1 MSPSGLSAELQ
12 TKDECRDA
20 RTVRLIEEFWRDLKY
35 SARMLLKR
43 PGFTSIAVA
52 TLALGI
58 GANTAIFSLVRGVLL
73 RPLPFSEPERLIGIR
88 ESKVGEG
95 HGNPMAWRS
104 FAEFRDRAQTL
115 ESMAVY
121 VNFNPDLE
129 QAEGTVRLQGAR
141 VSHSYFKV
149 LGVQPVLGRDFTP
162 EDDKVGAPGTAVLGY
177 DLWQQLY
184 GGDREVV
191 GKSLRIDGQSFSII
205 GVMPQMSVGGQIGWR
220 SIWTPLRTN
229 EARQLNNTGRWV
241 LALARLKPG
250 VTLDQARAELGTL
263 MEGIKQAYPATHSR
277 EHGVYATGL
286 KDYVIEREAQTALWL
301 FFGAVVLVLL
311 ISCANVANLLLAR
324 AAGREKELA
333 VRTALGAKRFTLVR
347 QLLSESLL
355 LSGCGAVGGWLLA
368 QWLLAVV
375 VKFSPEQVR
384 RMGEI
389 KLDAGVL
396 VFTLVLSVV
405 SGLLFGLAPAL
416 GATKL
421 NLNES
426 LKDGAH
432 SVSGGRRQH
441 RLRGA
446 LVVLEVAL
454 ALVLLTGSGLLLKSF
469 ALLRTIE
476 LGFNPDRLLT
486 MSVALPSSNY
496 KEPAQSVNYFQQTL
510 ANLQH
515 LPGVE
520 AAGICFSLPL
530 TGGGATDRVWFEG
543 RPAPPKGEEP
553 VLRGGS
559 VSTDY
564 FKAMGIP
571 LRRGRAFTE
580 DEVWQGRPVI
590 IVNEAFA
597 RHFFPGEDP
606 IGKRIK
612 VGEWKPDPPYS
623 TIVGVVANHIQPGVD
638 NLIWDEMFYPYV
650 NTADP
655 PLRGMNLVVKT
666 VGDPAAMTSAIVN
679 EARKAD
685 RLLPI
690 TRIMTMD
697 ELRTSAL
704 QSDRFNLWLL
714 GSFALLALLLAAL
727 GIYGVMSY
735 TTTQRTRELGIRL
748 ALGAQTNDVL
758 KLVVAQ
764 GLKLALIGVALGL
777 LGSFALTRLMKSLL
791 FGVGTTD
798 PVTFALVPLLLGVV
812 VVVACY
818 IPARRATKVDPLIAL
833 RCE

>member
-1 MSPSGLSAELQ
+1 METLL
-12 TKDECRDA
+12 KDLRYG
-20 RTVRLIEEFWRDLKY
+20 VRG
-35 SARMLLKR
+35 LLKR
-43 PGFTSIAVA
+43 PGFTAIAII

-73 RPLPFSEPERLIGIR
+73 RRLPFSEPERLIGIR

-115 ESMAVY
+115 ESIAAY
-121 VNFNPDLE
+121 VNWNPDIE
-129 QAEGTVRLQGAR
+129 QADGTVRVQGAR

-149 LGVQPVLGRDFTP
+149 LGVHPLLGRDFTP
-162 EDDKVGAPGTAVLGY
+162 EDGKVGAPPTAMLAY

-191 GKSLRIDGQSFSII
+191 GKTLRIDGESLTII

-229 EARQLNNTGRWV
+229 EARQLNNSGRWV

-250 VTLDQARAELGTL
+250 VTLEQARAELGTL

-277 EHGVYATGL
+277 EHGVYATAL
-286 KDYVIEREAQTALWL
+286 KDYVVGPGAQRALWL
-301 FFGAVVLVLL
+301 LFGAVVLVLL
-311 ISCANVANLLLAR
+311 IACANVANLLLAR
-324 AAGREKELA
+324 AADRERELA
-333 VRTALGAKRFTLVR
+333 VRTALGASRFTLVR
-347 QLLSESLL
+347 QLLSENLL
-355 LSGCGAVGGWLLA
+355 LSAGGVVMGWLLA
-368 QWLLAVV
+368 QWLLTAV

-384 RMGEI
+384 SMGEI

-396 VFTLVLSVV
+396 AFTLVLSVV
-405 SGLLFGLAPAL
+405 TGLLFGLAPAL
-416 GATKL
+416 SATKI

-426 LKDGAH
+426 LKDGARAL
-432 SVSGGRRQH
+432 SGGGRQH

-469 ALLRTIE
+469 ARLRSLE

-486 MSVALPSSNY
+486 MSLRLPFGGY
-496 KEPAQSVNYFQQTL
+496 KEPAQRVNYFQQTL
-510 ANLQH
+510 ANLQQ

-520 AAGICFSLPL
+520 AAGICFSLPM
-530 TGGGATDRVWFEG
+530 TGDGATDRVWIEG

-559 VSTDY
+559 VSVDY

-571 LRRGRAFTE
+571 LRQGRAFTE

-590 IVNEAFA
+590 IINEAFA
-597 RHFFPGEDP
+597 RRFFPGENP
-606 IGKRIK
+606 VGKRIK
-612 VGEWKPDPPYS
+612 VGEWNPNPPYS
-623 TIVGVVANHIQPGVD
+623 TIVGVVADHIQPGVD
-638 NLIWDEMFYPYV
+638 NHIWEEMFYPYV

-655 PLRGMNLVVKT
+655 PLSQMNLVVRT
-666 VGDPAAMTSAIVN
+666 VGDPAAMSSAIVN
-679 EARKAD
+679 ETRKAD
-685 RLLPI
+685 RLVTI
-690 TRIMTMD
+690 TRIRTMA
-697 ELRTSAL
+697 ELRASAL

-727 GIYGVMSY
+727 GIYGVMTY
-735 TTTQRTRELGIRL
+735 TTAQRTREFGIRL
-748 ALGAQTNDVL
+748 ALGAQRNDVL
-758 KLVVAQ
+758 KLVAGQ
-764 GLKLALIGVALGL
+764 GMKLALMGVALGL
-777 LGSFALTRLMKSLL
+777 LASFALTRLMQGLL
-791 FGVGTTD
+791 FEVGATD
-798 PVTFALVPLLLGVV
+798 PLTFGVVPLLLVTV
-812 VVVACY
+812 ALLACY
-818 IPARRATKVDPLIAL
+818 FPARRATKVDPLVAL
-833 RCE
+833 RYE